1 MERCVACSDRH
12 RSVSAYLFRLCCT
25 RASPSKSFVTGNVD
39 GDDDYEAS
47 ACLVRKSRTQ
57 SLDSGECPAVET
69 LRVDTVG
76 NVVLDAEK
84 SGAVSSGEETRVIKP
99 TKNYIVRF
107 TSYKLQ
113 KEHRKTLEPN
123 TPNWFLRHF

>member
-25 RASPSKSFVTGNVD
+25 RASPSKELCHGNVD

-47 ACLVRKSRTQ
+47 ACLVRKSHQ

-84 SGAVSSGEETRVIKP
+84 AVQFHQGKST
-99 TKNYIVRF
+99 
-107 TSYKLQ
+107 
-113 KEHRKTLEPN
+113 
-123 TPNWFLRHF
+123 

>member
-1 MERCVACSDRH
+1 MHGIAMVWSAS
-12 RSVSAYLFRLCCT
+12 SLVLIAIVVSAHTFSAFAVRERHLQ
-25 RASPSKSFVTGNVD
+25 KSFVTGNVD

-84 SGAVSSGEETRVIKP
+84 SGAVSSGEETRVI
-99 TKNYIVRF
+99 
-107 TSYKLQ
+107 
-113 KEHRKTLEPN
+113 
-123 TPNWFLRHF
+123 